1 MHTQEVI
8 SQTTYENDG
17 AYKCEGA
24 EDAEGLKVYWQE
36 KYKSPSVRFV
46 SLSSKDNVK

>member
-1 MHTQEVI
+1 MQQMYNQEVI

-24 EDAEGLKVYWQE
+24 EDAEGLKVY
-36 KYKSPSVRFV
+36 
-46 SLSSKDNVK
+46 

>member
-1 MHTQEVI
+1 MQQMYNQEVI

-24 EDAEGLKVYWQE
+24 EDAEGLKVYWQGE
-36 KYKSPSVRFV
+36 VQVAKC
-46 SLSSKDNVK
+46 